1 MNKMPRV
8 AAIHDMSGFGR
19 CSMTVVL
26 PTLGAMGAWCCPL
39 QTAVLSA
46 NTAFPA
52 TENAVFLDLTPQME
66 RTMAHW
72 QELGATFDGIYSG
85 FLGSGAQIDL
95 LRRFIKE
102 FKNPNTLV
110 VVDPVMGDHGAPYRT
125 YTPELCRRMAELAAE
140 AQLVTPNLTEAAI
153 LLGETYDDHPAKEKL
168 QEWLKRLSLDG
179 RRSVVLTGAKTGDGM
194 VGAGCFDSQ
203 DGTSSFHMAEEVPGR
218 FSGTGDLFT
227 SVVTGSLLRGDRLS
241 TACDRAVQFVA
252 KCAKETIRQGGN
264 PAEGAMF
271 EQFLGEL
278 ANCVK

>member
-1 MNKMPRV
+1 MNKTPRV

-26 PTLGAMGAWCCPL
+26 PTLAAMGAWCCPL
-39 QTAVLSA
+39 QTAMLSA
-46 NTAFPA
+46 NTGFPA

-95 LRRFIKE
+95 LRRFIDEFATKE
-102 FKNPNTLV
+102 TLV

-125 YTPELCRRMAELAAE
+125 YTPELCRRMTELAAA

-153 LLGETYDDHPAKEKL
+153 LLGEDYDDHPTKDKL
-168 QEWLKRLSLDG
+168 EDWLKRLSMDG
-179 RRSVVLTGAKTGDGM
+179 RRSVVLTGAKAGSGT
-194 VGAGCFDSQ
+194 VGAGCFDREA
-203 DGTSSFHMAEEVPGR
+203 GAVTFHMAEEVPGR

-227 SVVTGSLLRGDRLS
+227 SVVMGKLLRGDRLS
-241 TACDRAVQFVA
+241 AACEKAVQFVA
-252 KCAKETIRQGGN
+252 KCAKETARQGGN

-278 ANCVK
+278 AE

>member
-1 MNKMPRV
+1 MNKTPRV

-66 RTMAHW
+66 HTMAHW

-95 LRRFIKE
+95 LRRFIDEFATKE
-102 FKNPNTLV
+102 TLV

-125 YTPELCRRMAELAAE
+125 YTPELCRRMTELAAA

-153 LLGETYDDHPAKEKL
+153 LLGEDYDDHPTKDKL
-168 QEWLKRLSLDG
+168 EDWLKRLSMDG
-179 RRSVVLTGAKTGDGM
+179 KRSVVLTGAKAGSGT
-194 VGAGCFDSQ
+194 VGAGCFDREA
-203 DGTSSFHMAEEVPGR
+203 GAVTFHMAEEVPGR

-227 SVVTGSLLRGDRLS
+227 SVVMGKLLRGDRLS
-241 TACDRAVQFVA
+241 AAGARAVRFVA

-278 ANCVK
+278 AD